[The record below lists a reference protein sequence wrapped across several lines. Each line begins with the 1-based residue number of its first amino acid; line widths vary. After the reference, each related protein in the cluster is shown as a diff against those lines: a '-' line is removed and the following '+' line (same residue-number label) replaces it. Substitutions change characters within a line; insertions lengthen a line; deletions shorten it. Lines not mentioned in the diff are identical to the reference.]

1 MINNMLAFFFMFYF
15 IVCTYADP
23 AEKLAKCRLQ
33 MSKADLS
40 HEKDS
45 KYIAES
51 NWIDTVS
58 NILVPI
64 CNNVHTFQENHKLH
78 LHIFKAKHHIF
89 DELLLTC
96 GFLEKYLVND
106 TIDKKEYKPVL
117 DNLLPTCTA
126 LYNYDQN
133 IVANTHESQFTLDYF
148 YSSTCKFL
156 REYQNVDEKDYKESK
171 FTVDDFFPLCNFVQ
185 NYNKNE
191 DVHQLPDPFCI
202 EFSNEY

>member
-156 REYQNVDEKDYKESK
+156 REYQNVDEKDYK
-171 FTVDDFFPLCNFVQ
+171 
-185 NYNKNE
+185 